1 LAKQK
6 YETVEAYFASFP
18 EDIQNGLASIRDA
31 IRKTVPQAEEVLSY
45 QLPAFKYHGMLI
57 YYSAYKKHFSI
68 SFPPPF
74 KVFEV
79 FKEQL
84 SSYERSKTAVQFP
97 MDKPLPLDLIGEMA
111 KYRANE
117 NIESENKK
125 RKK

>member
-1 LAKQK
+1 M
-6 YETVEAYFASFP
+6 
-18 EDIQNGLASIRDA
+18 
-31 IRKTVPQAEEVLSY
+31 
-45 QLPAFKYHGMLI
+45 PAFKYHGMLI
-57 YYSAYKKHFSI
+57 YYSAYKKHYSI

-84 SSYERSKTAVQFP
+84 SPYEVSKTAVQFP
-97 MDKPLPLDLIGEMA
+97 MDQPVPLDLIGEMA

-117 NIESENKK
+117 NIEIENKK